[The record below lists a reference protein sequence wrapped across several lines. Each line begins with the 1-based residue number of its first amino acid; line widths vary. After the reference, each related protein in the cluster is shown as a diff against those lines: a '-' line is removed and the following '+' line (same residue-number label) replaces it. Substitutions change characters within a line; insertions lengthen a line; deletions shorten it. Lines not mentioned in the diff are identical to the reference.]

1 MPTCTR
7 STYARAE
14 GTQSVTIFISSN
26 EGIHTITLRPSTSHL
41 YSHKLTGSYR
51 ASALSPVPHI
61 PARLPKSHRL
71 RQQIAVYCA
80 MGGSGFKAV
89 RRAKR
94 TGRSVQGEIGGTVWA
109 VAGAEQAG
117 PTHR

>member
-61 PARLPKSHRL
+61 PARLPKLS
-71 RQQIAVYCA
+71 
-80 MGGSGFKAV
+80 
-89 RRAKR
+89 
-94 TGRSVQGEIGGTVWA
+94 GRSSADDDALVSSSMSADCCVLRDGGGRA
-109 VAGAEQAG
+109 SK
-117 PTHR
+117 R